1 MMARRVVVEG
11 TGRVRRRLELL
22 TQEVVAAVRRE
33 VKRTALDIQGR
44 ARRNLNRASR
54 GKGRRTSDTGRLANS
69 IAIAEE
75 QDGLDARIGT
85 NLIYARAIEFGFPP
99 GYLQRMPPVDAIQGW
114 VRRKLGVKDAKEARS
129 IAFAIARKIKRSGTK
144 AQPFLFPAAEAAK
157 RGFRTRLRK
166 AVREALK
173 RATRSA

>member
-1 MMARRVVVEG
+1 GRPPAARDHGRRPAALPGGRADRAGPAPAAPAAVPRAGGMMARLVVADG
-11 TGRVRRRLELL
+11 TDRVRRRMELL
-22 TQEVVAAVRRE
+22 TQEVFAAVRRE

-85 NLIYARAIEFGFPP
+85 NLIYARAI
-99 GYLQRMPPVDAIQGW
+99 
-114 VRRKLGVKDAKEARS
+114 
-129 IAFAIARKIKRSGTK
+129 
-144 AQPFLFPAAEAAK
+144 
-157 RGFRTRLRK
+157 
-166 AVREALK
+166 
-173 RATRSA
+173 